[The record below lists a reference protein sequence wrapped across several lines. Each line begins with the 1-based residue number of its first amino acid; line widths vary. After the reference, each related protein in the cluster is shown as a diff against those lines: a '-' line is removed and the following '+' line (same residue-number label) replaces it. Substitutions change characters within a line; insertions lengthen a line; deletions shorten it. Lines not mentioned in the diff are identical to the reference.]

1 MNLKNKP
8 HTLPYNF
15 LGLSENCSFEE
26 SAVTILPVPYER
38 TVSFGTGTSK
48 GPQSI
53 IMASRCL
60 ELYDE
65 ELACEPCEVG
75 IHTMDES
82 EYDVDP
88 EEMVNSVSDLYT
100 EILER
105 DKFIVTVGGEH
116 SVTNGPVRSL
126 HEKYG
131 DFSVF
136 SIDAHCDLRD
146 SYGGTSYSHACVM
159 RRAAELDLNI
169 VQAGIRSLSSEE
181 AEFLSGNDNINVFF
195 AKDIA
200 VTNIE
205 RIIGEILA
213 SLKDRVY
220 ISVDLDGFDPSL
232 IPSTGTPEPGGLN
245 WYQVLSLLQ
254 GIFKMK
260 DVIGMDVV
268 ELAPAP
274 GNVSPD
280 VLAAKLIYK
289 SIGYKYFLK

>member
-1 MNLKNKP
+1 MNLKSKP

-65 ELACEPCEVG
+65 ELECEPCEVG

-105 DKFIVTVGGEH
+105 DKFIITVGGEH

-126 HEKYG
+126 HDKYG

-274 GNVSPD
+274 GNLSPD

>member
-1 MNLKNKP
+1 MNFKNKP

-15 LGLSENCSFEE
+15 LGLTENCSFEE

-65 ELACEPCEVG
+65 ELKCEPCEVG
-75 IHTMDES
+75 IHTLDES

-88 EEMVNSVSDLYT
+88 EEMVNSVSGLYT
-100 EILER
+100 DILQR

-146 SYGGTSYSHACVM
+146 TYGGTRYSHACVM
-159 RRAAELDLNI
+159 RRATELDLNI
-169 VQAGIRSLSSEE
+169 VQAGVRSLSSEE
-181 AEFLSGNDNINVFF
+181 AEFLNGNDNINVFF
-195 AKDIA
+195 AKDMAI
-200 VTNIE
+200 TNIE

-245 WYQVLSLLQ
+245 WYQVLSILH

-274 GNVSPD
+274 LNVSPD

-289 SIGYKYFLK
+289 SIGYKYYLK